1 MTTGDA
7 PLSPADFGWTDQ
19 VRLPQLWEPLLEAK
33 ARVSLG
39 AVASAH
45 HIASTRTHSS
55 EVREE
60 ARLLRRLL
68 RSKFEQRGAIANSYF
83 CRNLP
88 GGIVLIER
96 SDKNPTDL
104 QTVLNSEND
113 RLVALEADCHAL
125 VHETRVAFSKP
136 GDQLRPLLDAVY
148 SAMTRVLAAAD
159 LAAAPEQDGVRLAA
173 ALAAAEREVEHVGT
187 RVRVAIQRQ
196 ARFVYFQGALFG
208 TVAAV
213 VVCVVLGLVGARVWA
228 EYVGT
233 AALVAATLFGALG
246 AVVSVFQR
254 ISTGNLTLDF
264 NASTRQLLL
273 LGSLRPMVGAIF
285 GAVAHFG
292 LGAGLLGATDRPV
305 ATVGVFAI
313 VGFTAGFSERFAKDM
328 VERAGQVLADG
339 GSALGRSD
347 DLPR

>member
-1 MTTGDA
+1 MTSGDA
-7 PLSPADFGWTDQ
+7 PLRPADFGWTDK
-19 VRLPQLWEPLLEAK
+19 VRLPQLWEPLLEPKGWVA
-33 ARVSLG
+33 LG
-39 AVASAH
+39 SVTSAH
-45 HIASTRTHSS
+45 RHAVKQAN
-55 EVREE
+55 EPDVRDE
-60 ARLLRRLL
+60 AKLLRRCL
-68 RSKFEQRGAIANSYF
+68 RAKFEQQYGAIRNSYF
-83 CRNLP
+83 CRNLA
-88 GGIVLIER
+88 GGIVLVEA
-96 SDKNPTDL
+96 PVDL
-104 QTVLNSEND
+104 QTVLNSDND

-125 VHETRVAFSKP
+125 VHEAKVAFSDS
-136 GDQLRPLLDAVY
+136 DQLRPLVDAVY

-159 LAAAPEQDGVRLAA
+159 IAAVPEPDGVRLAA
-173 ALAAAEREVEHVGT
+173 AIAAAEREVEHVRT
-187 RVRVAIQRQ
+187 SVRVAIQRQ
-196 ARFVYFQGALFG
+196 ARFVYFQGALVG
-208 TVAAV
+208 TAAAV

-233 AALVAATLFGALG
+233 AALVAATLFGAFG

-264 NASTRQLLL
+264 NATKWQLLA
-273 LGSLRPMVGAIF
+273 LGSLRPVVGAIF
-285 GAVAHFG
+285 GAVVHFG

-339 GSALGRSD
+339 GPALGRSD

>member
-1 MTTGDA
+1 MTSGDS
-7 PLSPADFGWTDQ
+7 PLSPADFGWTDR

-45 HIASTRTHSS
+45 HIASSREHTP

-60 ARLLRRLL
+60 AKLLRRCL
-68 RSKFEQRGAIANSYF
+68 RAKFEQGNGAIRNSYF

-88 GGIVLIER
+88 GGIALIE
-96 SDKNPTDL
+96 DPVDL

-113 RLVALEADCHAL
+113 RLL
-125 VHETRVAFSKP
+125 AF
-136 GDQLRPLLDAVY
+136 
-148 SAMTRVLAAAD
+148 
-159 LAAAPEQDGVRLAA
+159 
-173 ALAAAEREVEHVGT
+173 
-187 RVRVAIQRQ
+187 
-196 ARFVYFQGALFG
+196 
-208 TVAAV
+208 
-213 VVCVVLGLVGARVWA
+213 
-228 EYVGT
+228 
-233 AALVAATLFGALG
+233 
-246 AVVSVFQR
+246 
-254 ISTGNLTLDF
+254 
-264 NASTRQLLL
+264 
-273 LGSLRPMVGAIF
+273 GSLRLVVGAIF
-285 GAVAHFG
+285 GAVVHFG

-339 GSALGRSD
+339 GPALGRSD

>member
-7 PLSPADFGWTDQ
+7 PLSPADFGWSDK
-19 VRLPQLWEPLLEAK
+19 VRLYQLWEPLLEPK
-33 ARVSLG
+33 AWVALG
-39 AVASAH
+39 SVASAH
-45 HIASTRTHSS
+45 RHAVKKANEP

-60 ARLLRRLL
+60 AKLLRRCL
-68 RSKFEQRGAIANSYF
+68 RAKFEQQHGAIRNSYF

-88 GGIVLIER
+88 GGIVLIE
-96 SDKNPTDL
+96 KPVDL

-125 VHETRVAFSKP
+125 VHQTKVAFP
-136 GDQLRPLLDAVY
+136 DNDDQSRPLVDAVY

-159 LAAAPEQDGVRLAA
+159 LAAAPEPDGVRLAA
-173 ALAAAEREVEHVGT
+173 ALAAAERQVEHVGT
-187 RVRVAIQRQ
+187 RVRAAIQRQ
-196 ARFVYFQGALFG
+196 ARFVYFQGALAG
-208 TVAAV
+208 MAVAV
-213 VVCVVLGLVGARVWA
+213 VVCVLLGLVGARVWA

-233 AALVAATLFGALG
+233 AALVTATLFGALG

-264 NASTRQLLL
+264 NAATRQLLL
-273 LGSLRPMVGAIF
+273 LGSLRPLVGAIF
-285 GAVAHFG
+285 GAVVHFG
-292 LGAGLLGATDRPV
+292 LGAGLLGAADRPT

-328 VERAGQVLADG
+328 VERAGHVLAG
-339 GSALGRSD
+339 AQPPAESQR
-347 DLPR
+347 